1 MDLSLSI
8 STATQFTPLPGG
20 NGNAVFVLE
29 KRQRRKRAGKGQE
42 RGRKRQRS
50 FLAQEKGRKGAGNG
64 NAVFHNVSGEKKET
78 ATLFF
83 NTSQMSSVSCLHPHL
98 LHPHEQVAEWAC
110 GGGRREQRFCIMS
123 EAAIC
128 SRTASRSHGR
138 GGTSPTRFRPYRGRG
153 ARIERIF
160 SHIFEYFR
168 IFSNIFAY
176 FRIDTHIY
184 HKLAE
189 FARRFTRSLALK
201 AADVLVRPAR
211 RTTACFGFRI

>member
-1 MDLSLSI
+1 M
-8 STATQFTPLPGG
+8 GG
-20 NGNAVFVLE
+20 SFALYFNGNAVYTTSGG
-29 KRQRRKRAGKGQE
+29 KRQRCFCFGETAT
-42 RGRKRQRS
+42 
-50 FLAQEKGRKGAGNG
+50 QEKGRKGAGKG
-64 NAVFHNVSGEKKET
+64 QETATQFFTTSLGKKET

-168 IFSNIFAY
+168 IFSNIY
-176 FRIDTHIY
+176 TDVTHINRVCETFY
-184 HKLAE
+184 TKSRVESRRCPRATGSPYDGMFRLPNLKLWIVH
-189 FARRFTRSLALK
+189 T
-201 AADVLVRPAR
+201 
-211 RTTACFGFRI
+211 

>member
-1 MDLSLSI
+1 MDGR
-8 STATQFTPLPGG
+8 TDGG
-20 NGNAVFVLE
+20 AVLINRRPPACLRYGRPSRLIFRGGFLMGGSFALYFIGNADYTTSGG
-29 KRQRRKRAGKGQE
+29 KRQRCFCFGETAT
-42 RGRKRQRS
+42 
-50 FLAQEKGRKGAGNG
+50 QEKGRKGAGNG

-160 SHIFEYFR
+160 SHMFEYFR
-168 IFSNIFAY
+168 IFSNIFEY
-176 FRIDTHIY
+176 LHRCNTH
-184 HKLAE
+184 
-189 FARRFTRSLALK
+189 
-201 AADVLVRPAR
+201 
-211 RTTACFGFRI
+211 